1 MQNFAELIHRL
12 DQSTKTGDKL
22 DALAWF
28 FGHASDSDSVW
39 VIAIFSHRRPKR
51 QVSTKQL
58 RTWCQEKAG
67 IPDWLFEE
75 SYQAVGDLAETIALL
90 LPSTTGTHNLTLTEW
105 IDWLQNLEKDAEDVK
120 KSKILTAWDQFTSLE
135 RFVFNKLITGGFRI
149 GVSQNLL
156 IQALSKFAGL

>member
-1 MQNFAELIHRL
+1 MQIFAELIHRL

-22 DALAWF
+22 EALAWF

-51 QVSTKQL
+51 QVSTKKL
-58 RTWCQEKAG
+58 RTWCQEKVG

-90 LPSTTGTHNLTLTEW
+90 LPSTTGTHNLTLTE
-105 IDWLQNLEKDAEDVK
+105 K
-120 KSKILTAWDQFTSLE
+120 
-135 RFVFNKLITGGFRI
+135 G
-149 GVSQNLL
+149 
-156 IQALSKFAGL
+156 